1 MSINYAQAQAEAVAE
16 WSQVSGANKDK
27 FQTLVA
33 DNILKQYAIDFQATL
48 EKFLTERQVVGS
60 GKLRDSITAI
70 IEDDESGFTITMLDY
85 YDYPNEG
92 VAGVKSSKNAPGSPY
107 KFKSLYKMSP
117 DGRES
122 LKEYITSGRA
132 KISDTSKTK
141 VAQGLERKKVG
152 GGKKKSLID
161 LQVDQLIYLIKKYGI
176 KRTDYFNDAFETV
189 FANFS
194 EDMAKAYGRD
204 VALSLKLLSSKNK

>member
-1 MSINYAQAQAEAVAE
+1 MSINFAQAQAEALADLSSIGE
-16 WSQVSGANKDK
+16 GKDK
-27 FQTLVA
+27 FQTLIA

-48 EKFLTERQVVGS
+48 EKFLNERQVVGS

-70 IEDDESGFTITMLDY
+70 INDDESGFTITMLDY

-92 VAGVKSSKNAPGSPY
+92 VAGVKSNKNAPGSPY

-117 DGRES
+117 DGREN
-122 LKEYITSGRA
+122 LKQYILSGKA
-132 KISDTSKTK
+132 K
-141 VAQGLERKKVG
+141 VANVKKPVGSERKKMSD
-152 GGKKKSLID
+152 GKKKSLID
-161 LQVDQLIYLIKKYGI
+161 MQVDQLIYLIKKYGI

-194 EDMAKAYGRD
+194 EDMAKAYGKD
-204 VALSLKLLSSKNK
+204 IALNFKLITSKTK

>member
-1 MSINYAQAQAEAVAE
+1 MSINFAQAQAEALADLGSYSE
-16 WSQVSGANKDK
+16 SKKG
-27 FQTLVA
+27 FETFVA
-33 DNILKQYAIDFQATL
+33 DNILKQYALEFQNAL
-48 EKFLTERQVVGS
+48 ERFLNEREVVGS
-60 GKLRDSITAI
+60 GKLRDSINPEFN
-70 IEDDESGFTITMLDY
+70 EDGFTITMLDY

-92 VAGVKSSKNAPGSPY
+92 VRGVKSSKNAPGSPY

-117 DGRES
+117 EGRES
-122 LKEYITSGRA
+122 LKEYILSGRA
-132 KISDTSKTK
+132 KVSNVKKAVGTEKKKIS
-141 VAQGLERKKVG
+141 

-161 LQVDQLIYLIKKYGI
+161 MQVDNLIYLIKKYGI

-204 VALSLKLLSSKNK
+204 VALSLKLIGKNK

>member
-1 MSINYAQAQAEAVAE
+1 MNINFAQAQAEALADLSSIGE
-16 WSQVSGANKDK
+16 SKDK
-27 FQTLVA
+27 FETFIA
-33 DNILKQYAIDFQATL
+33 DNILKQYAKEFQLAL
-48 EKFLTERQVVGS
+48 EKFLNDRKVVGS
-60 GKLRDSITAI
+60 GRLRDSINPEFK
-70 IEDDESGFTITMLDY
+70 EDGTGFTISMLDY

-92 VAGVKSSKNAPGSPY
+92 VAGIDFNRNALGSPY
-107 KFKSLYKMSP
+107 SFKKSKGYYAISN

-132 KISDTSKTK
+132 KVSNVKKPI
-141 VAQGLERKKVG
+141 GLERKKIS

-161 LQVDQLIYLIKKYGI
+161 MQVDQLVYQIRKHGI

-194 EDMAKAYGRD
+194 EDMAKAYGKD
-204 VALSLKLLSSKNK
+204 VALNLRLISSKNK